1 MNTRTPVKRTKR
13 WLTSQ
18 RKAFKAMH
26 EDGAFDFAEFI
37 DGEIILRAIPKGA
50 ELPEGSTIILDMP
63 TKIIHQRI
71 QRNLVLAIGAFVVK
85 NKLGEI
91 FDTPTDLIISGQ
103 TFQPDILFVSSE
115 EQSVIKEFHIDG
127 YADLVIE
134 IFSKST
140 KRRDRQV
147 KFRYYESAGI
157 PSYWMVSP
165 EEKEIEVYTLTK
177 GRYDLENVY
186 NETDTLRMDF
196 GKNHVL
202 KINLKKIFSSPI

>member
-50 ELPEGSTIILDMP
+50 ELPEGSTIILDMSP
-63 TKIIHQRI
+63 TTTHQLI
-71 QRNLVLAIGAFVVK
+71 QANISGYIWNFAVRKKLGLVL
-85 NKLGEI
+85 
-91 FDTPTDLIISGQ
+91 DTMDLIIDGN
-103 TFQPDILFVSSE
+103 TFQPDVLFIAAKHK
-115 EQSVIKEFHIDG
+115 SVIKEQFIDG
-127 YADLVIE
+127 YADLVVE
-134 IFSKST
+134 ILSKST
-140 KRRDRQV
+140 KHRDRQV

-157 PSYWMVSP
+157 PSYWIVNP
-165 EEKEIEVYTLTK
+165 DGKDIEVYTLNK

-186 NETDTLRMDF
+186 SDTDTLRVGF
-196 GKNHVL
+196 GENHVL
-202 KINLKKIFSSPI
+202 KISLKKIFLTV